1 MRILGL
7 KELSSVHT
15 SLVQKPEVV
24 EFAMKFLNSVLT
36 CTCILSDGQVMFWGE
51 FNLLQKNCYQS
62 CSDIKIFFPAS

>member
-7 KELSSVHT
+7 KELSSVYT

-24 EFAMKFLNSVLT
+24 DFAMKFLNSVLT

-51 FNLLQKNCYQS
+51 FKLQKNCYQS

>member
-24 EFAMKFLNSVLT
+24 DFAMKFLKFCSYMYMYLVRWASDVLGRIQITEELLSVL
-36 CTCILSDGQVMFWGE
+36 L
-51 FNLLQKNCYQS
+51 
-62 CSDIKIFFPAS
+62 